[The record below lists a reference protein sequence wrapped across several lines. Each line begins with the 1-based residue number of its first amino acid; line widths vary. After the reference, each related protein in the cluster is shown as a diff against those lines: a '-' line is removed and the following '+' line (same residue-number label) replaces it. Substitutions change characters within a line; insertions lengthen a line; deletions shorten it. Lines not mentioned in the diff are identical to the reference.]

1 MAGSSPPNDRGH
13 HGSNSSR
20 HRIRLLCSE
29 NQPSTG
35 TVWDTPLYRDVLSN
49 HPTLFSASQNGE
61 MRSRGRKC
69 LGSMAKKAF
78 LIFTPRTFE
87 NPPSLPSPLYF
98 LSPTSHPPSLL
109 PHPSSPKFGCSIL
122 LTPQDCHKL
131 LNHEC
136 AFFSFISWR
145 LLFLGRGLYYLF
157 WDRVLPCVPGWLYTH
172 GLGRCSHL
180 RLPCSWNYTHVPL
193 YPAPRRSVWPQVT
206 LGLPASALL
215 FLSIKPSTLD
225 HKGEAGW

>member
-13 HGSNSSR
+13 HGSDSSR

-35 TVWDTPLYRDVLSN
+35 KVWDTPLYRDVLSN

-61 MRSRGRKC
+61 MGSRGRKC

-98 LSPTSHPPSLL
+98 LSPTSHPPSLI

-136 AFFSFISWR
+136 AFFFLHLLKIAISR
-145 LLFLGRGLYYLF
+145 ERSLLF
-157 WDRVLPCVPGWLYTH
+157 VLRQSVAMCA
-172 GLGRCSHL
+172 
-180 RLPCSWNYTHVPL
+180 RLVVYSWARKML
-193 YPAPRRSVWPQVT
+193 SPQT
-206 LGLPASALL
+206 PM
-215 FLSIKPSTLD
+215 
-225 HKGEAGW
+225 